1 MGYAIA
7 IVGATG
13 NVGTEMLDI
22 LAERGFPAD
31 KVYALASRRSQGKEI
46 SFGEKTL
53 KVEALDG
60 FDFSKADIATPNY

>member
-1 MGYAIA
+1 MNGFRKGEPAEEFSIEPGPGKEMGYAIA

-31 KVYALASRRSQGKEI
+31 KVYALASRR
-46 SFGEKTL
+46 
-53 KVEALDG
+53 
-60 FDFSKADIATPNY
+60 